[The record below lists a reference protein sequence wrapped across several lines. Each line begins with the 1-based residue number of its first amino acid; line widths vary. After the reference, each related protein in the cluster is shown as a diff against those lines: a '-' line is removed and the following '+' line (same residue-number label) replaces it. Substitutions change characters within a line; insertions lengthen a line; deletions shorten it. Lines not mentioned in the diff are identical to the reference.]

1 MRVERSTWLIA
12 PQSAL
17 LLLALLALTYPRSSS
32 VDGPRMTWRKAAAV
46 GVLIGLSCA
55 IQIWGA
61 LVAAVVLAWL
71 VVTTARQPR
80 GWLRPAGAYAIAG
93 SLTVLI
99 AFLPFLLAAG
109 GQMLRY
115 VVIDQLGRRTDLD
128 ETGDRIR
135 AIAGLSR
142 VLVRPE
148 GHLALGA
155 IVLLILAGVVFAA
168 WRRPPMR
175 LWATLAVAQSAFL
188 LVTPSF
194 FGHYGGWV
202 APAIALSVG
211 GAIAVAMGVE
221 GSVTRRSAS
230 VAGLYAVGLAGLL
243 IVAVAPKAVGFPS
256 PSTPFGAK
264 AVASIIGDARCPT
277 ADNPVVL
284 ILTGRLRR
292 VLANGCP
299 LEVSPTDLA
308 YDLDHELRSSRPRE
322 DRPDFQ
328 AAMRAYYG
336 GSDAAIFIRP
346 SGQAG
351 LSAATWAAIRANLPV
366 ERRHGRATVLLRA
379 Q

>member
-1 MRVERSTWLIA
+1 MLLI
-12 PQSAL
+12 L
-17 LLLALLALTYPRSSS
+17 
-32 VDGPRMTWRKAAAV
+32 V
-46 GVLIGLSCA
+46 GVL
-55 IQIWGA
+55 
-61 LVAAVVLAWL
+61 
-71 VVTTARQPR
+71 
-80 GWLRPAGAYAIAG
+80 
-93 SLTVLI
+93 
-99 AFLPFLLAAG
+99 
-109 GQMLRY
+109 
-115 VVIDQLGRRTDLD
+115 
-128 ETGDRIR
+128 
-135 AIAGLSR
+135 
-142 VLVRPE
+142 
-148 GHLALGA
+148 
-155 IVLLILAGVVFAA
+155 FAA

-175 LWATLAVAQSAFL
+175 LWVALAIAQSAFL

-264 AVASIIGDARCPT
+264 AMASIIGDARCPT
-277 ADNPVVL
+277 ADNPAVL

-322 DRPDFQ
+322 DRPEFQ

-336 GSDAAIFIRP
+336 GSDAAIFIRQ

-366 ERRHGRATVLLRA
+366 ERPPADGQPCSSGHSDPAGPEAAVSPSRRGRPCQRMSASARATCATNPQPPVLTSGGMGG
-379 Q
+379 